1 MLTKQEVASWPTNT
15 VGHFAENRAKK
26 VLTAKGYDVTK
37 IVEKRACNDFVAIKN
52 DEQYI
57 VEVKGAKDWGYTA
70 FFCELAQK
78 RAEETVWQTSFWLG
92 QEDISIFIY
101 YSFSENSVYLYDGKK
116 FREAAFKKM
125 SNKDL
130 KDNRT
135 KTGRGFIFEK
145 RSEEMGFIECVK
157 HQAATSF

>member
-1 MLTKQEVASWPTNT
+1 MLTKDDVANWPTNT
-15 VGHFAENRAKK
+15 VGHFAEMRTKK

-37 IVEKRACNDFVAIKN
+37 IVEKRACNDFVAIKD

-57 VEVKGAKDWGYTA
+57 VEVKGAKDWGYSA

-92 QEDISIFIY
+92 QDIDIFVY

-116 FREAAFKKM
+116 FREAAFNKM
-125 SNKDL
+125 SNKNL
-130 KDNRT
+130 ITIPKG
-135 KTGRGFIFEK
+135 TGRGFVFDK

-157 HQAATSF
+157 HQPATSF